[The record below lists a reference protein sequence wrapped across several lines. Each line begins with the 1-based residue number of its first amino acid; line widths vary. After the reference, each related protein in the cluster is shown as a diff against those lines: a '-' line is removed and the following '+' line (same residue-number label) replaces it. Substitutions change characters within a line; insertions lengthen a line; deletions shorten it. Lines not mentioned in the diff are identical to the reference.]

1 MTPAPGTEAPYT
13 LRNIED
19 MLGIGRSAIS
29 SLISAGFVSPTR
41 GARNEYRFSFQDV
54 VLLRTAYH
62 LRAAN
67 ISPRRMLRSLKQLRS
82 KLPDELPL
90 SGLRITAIG
99 NDVAVREGNAQWE
112 ATSGQLLLDFDVAT
126 AQGTVSFLQRT
137 PVTPASANAGE
148 QQAAGPAPPVDA
160 RSGEKTGAAGWFARG
175 EQLESDDPAAA
186 EHAYRR
192 ALAIAPDFTDAYL
205 NLGAMLCEDER
216 YSEAVELY
224 DRAIARCPHEALLH
238 YNRAIALE
246 DQQRDTDALV
256 SYERC
261 LELAPDLADAHY
273 NAARLHEKL
282 GHTQR
287 ALRHY
292 SAYRR
297 LQQ

>member
-1 MTPAPGTEAPYT
+1 MTPAPGTDSPYT

-29 SLISAGFVSPTR
+29 SLISAGFVSPAR

-67 ISPRRMLRSLKQLRS
+67 ISPRRMLHSLKQLRS

-126 AQGTVSFLQRT
+126 TQGTVSFLQRT
-137 PVTPASANAGE
+137 PVAPA
-148 QQAAGPAPPVDA
+148 
-160 RSGEKTGAAGWFARG
+160 GAADWFARG
-175 EQLESDDPAAA
+175 EQLEAEDRAAA
-186 EHAYRR
+186 EQAYRR
-192 ALAIAPDFTDAYL
+192 ALASAPDFTDAYL
-205 NLGAMLCEDER
+205 NLGAMLCEDGR
-216 YSEAVELY
+216 FAEAVDLY
-224 DRAIARCPHEALLH
+224 DRAIERRPQEALLF

-246 DQQRDTDALV
+246 DQHRDPDALA

-282 GHTQR
+282 GHKQR